1 MQTPFGGDGAC
12 VAAALLC
19 EAHESSDGLLL
30 DDESMD
36 AEWVKLLVS
45 LSNLS
50 QLYRLQHARW
60 DAEGE
65 SLWGGGSFDPDGEDT
80 PEAAPLVYADGD
92 DEHRLFAHRL
102 PSTHAD
108 NLQHMLVAIASDFRA
123 LPLLLVR
130 RLRALRDEIATAAA
144 AEPDAAEKPSSL
156 ARDALDVLAPLAERF
171 GLYKLKSDLEDA
183 AFERLAPATRRR
195 ILGHLD
201 VRRDERHVV
210 LEDVSMRLR
219 RLLKEDD
226 VLQNGVASLRVS
238 VREKEPYSVWRKQH
252 VAKKRRTADDGEA
265 LDEGATPLDT
275 IAFRVVLDPDAPA
288 EAEALC
294 YHALKL
300 VQQTWQPIKDRT
312 KDYVANPKPNGYQ
325 SIHTTSLMRLHGQTY
340 PFEVQIR
347 TRSMHLVAE
356 FGSAAHALYSK
367 GKDEDVKD
375 GAAAAAAAPAL
386 AEVAPVSGFA
396 WPTVPGVSRAAP
408 AVSLEAMQLQA
419 ADDSLWSRRLD
430 VRLKRRHADGHDS
443 ALGASL
449 GASLGAKL
457 RSERVFVLARGGRV
471 LTVASQSDAFDVRRA
486 LMNDLEMDAG
496 RRGAGYAA
504 QHRNYGGHLAING
517 RRVEWLQS
525 LETKLLNGDEISWS
539 S

>member
-1 MQTPFGGDGAC
+1 
-12 VAAALLC
+12 
-19 EAHESSDGLLL
+19 
-30 DDESMD
+30 
-36 AEWVKLLVS
+36 
-45 LSNLS
+45 
-50 QLYRLQHARW
+50 
-60 DAEGE
+60 
-65 SLWGGGSFDPDGEDT
+65 
-80 PEAAPLVYADGD
+80 
-92 DEHRLFAHRL
+92 
-102 PSTHAD
+102 
-108 NLQHMLVAIASDFRA
+108 
-123 LPLLLVR
+123 
-130 RLRALRDEIATAAA
+130 
-144 AEPDAAEKPSSL
+144 
-156 ARDALDVLAPLAERF
+156 
-171 GLYKLKSDLEDA
+171 
-183 AFERLAPATRRR
+183 
-195 ILGHLD
+195 LD

-252 VAKKRRTADDGEA
+252 MQKKRRTADDEA
-265 LDEGATPLDT
+265 VDEGATPLDT
-275 IAFRVVLDPDAPA
+275 IAFRVVLDPESPA

-367 GKDEDVKD
+367 GKDEDVK
-375 GAAAAAAAPAL
+375 GGAAAPAAPKL
-386 AEVAPVSGFA
+386 AAAPPVSGFA
-396 WPTVPGVSRAAP
+396 WPTVPGKAP
-408 AVSLEAMQLQA
+408 AAHHLDLEALNLQE

-430 VRLKRRHADGHDS
+430 ARIKRRHADGHDS

-471 LTVASQSDAFDVRRA
+471 LTVASQSTPFDVRRA

-504 QHRNYGGHLAING
+504 QHRNSGGHLAING

-525 LETKLLNGDEISWS
+525 LETKLLTGDEISWTS
-539 S
+539 